1 VPRSAKVVNDVTSH
15 VAENGQLSLAPEIV
29 TRRVNVKAR
38 KGETVA
44 TLARRYRVSTLEV
57 ADWNQVTAHSNF
69 KLGQSVVLFLP
80 IKAKSTSKRTVTAKT
95 IKRAPRK

>member
-1 VPRSAKVVNDVTSH
+1 VTSH
-15 VAENGQLSLAPEIV
+15 VAENGQMSLAPEIV

-57 ADWNQVTAHSNF
+57 ADWNQVTAHSSF
-69 KLGQSVVLFLP
+69 KLGQSVILFLP
-80 IKAKSTSKRTVTAKT
+80 VKAKSAGKRSGKLESV
-95 IKRAPRK
+95 KRVPRK